1 MESQFGAGCAFLVFA
16 TIQMGYADA
25 RYGNGCAATLRM
37 VDPNVAFTAV
47 RASRGKIVRAEPVA
61 ALYDQ
66 GRVHHIGTFPQLED
80 QMANF
85 TSDIDRA
92 AAGYSPDRVDALVWA
107 FTELLVERM
116 PGEGIYELYRQQA
129 KAAAQPSKPQPAQ
142 TVPQPGSME
151 WFEAQKNKG

>member
-16 TIQMGYADA
+16 TIQMSYADA

-107 FTELLVERM
+107 FM
-116 PGEGIYELYRQQA
+116 
-129 KAAAQPSKPQPAQ
+129 
-142 TVPQPGSME
+142 
-151 WFEAQKNKG
+151 